1 MLKHFITFL
10 RFACQFFGFCL
21 SNIRKKDDTIFEIND
36 NLYEDISISF
46 NLSGRTRTAKLKDI
60 DRFSLV
66 EDIPDSIYNNGNT
79 NYDDIIRHM
88 IGTAESYK
96 EKMVFRIA
104 E

>member
-1 MLKHFITFL
+1 MIDLVEGKKEETVFKLK
-10 RFACQFFGFCL
+10 
-21 SNIRKKDDTIFEIND
+21 D

-46 NLSGRTRTAKLKDI
+46 NLSGSTRSAKLKDI

-79 NYDDIIRHM
+79 NYDDIVRHM